1 MIFKNNSIAMMVIKK
16 VFFWMSL
23 FIGIITLVLYLFDIA
38 TPSIYIAIAGSLVGM
53 LIALGLI
60 YLRRNEIDE
69 FVLGKRNQ
77 D

>member
-1 MIFKNNSIAMMVIKK
+1 
-16 VFFWMSL
+16 MSL